1 VFVHHAFA
9 GDQLGVAR
17 RLRSAF
23 GAASLAFHTGV
34 WAVPETPTEEAPRR
48 LIESPISSANLIE
61 TGLGLIVVLTVML
74 GIAWL
79 FKRYAQVPGI
89 GKGRVQ
95 VLGGVSLGAREKAVL
110 LSVEGKRV
118 LVGVAPGRV
127 QALIELDDIEP
138 PQPAF
143 AQQLAN
149 ANRDGAERRPDL
161 NPGGEPA

>member
-1 VFVHHAFA
+1 MFPHHSFA
-9 GDQLGVAR
+9 SDQPGAAH
-17 RLRSAF
+17 RLRFVF
-23 GAASLAFHTGV
+23 GAASLALYTGV
-34 WAVPETPTEEAPRR
+34 WAVPEAATAEAPKR

-61 TGLGLIVVLTVML
+61 TGFGLIVVLAVML

-127 QALIELDDIEP
+127 QALIALDDIDP
-138 PQPAF
+138 AQPAF

-149 ANRDGAERRPDL
+149 ASRDGAEKRPDL